1 LRTNLKSYGLP
12 LLPEVRTLNKRI
24 AYGVIAAL
32 VLVAVIGGVL
42 AAASAQSTNNETY
55 SKSCIAPLGL
65 KVGAWFKWRWGVPSK
80 FVEVSPGYNQTVM
93 SVLQLNAET
102 SNLLGQGYKVVSVRP
117 IVKAYVQG
125 DGTVV
130 FKAQQ
135 ALVVLSNGSTMITYL
150 VDINS
155 KTVTHIATIN
165 VSALKELSG
174 PHIRSAE
181 H

>member
-1 LRTNLKSYGLP
+1 
-12 LLPEVRTLNKRI
+12 VRTLNKRI

-165 VSALKELSG
+165 VSALKELGG

>member
-1 LRTNLKSYGLP
+1 M
-12 LLPEVRTLNKRI
+12 NKRI

-165 VSALKELSG
+165 VSALKELGG

>member
-1 LRTNLKSYGLP
+1 
-12 LLPEVRTLNKRI
+12 LNKRI

-165 VSALKELSG
+165 VSALKELGG